1 MMDEGVFGREVCDD
15 WSAENDK
22 LNLCDAALEHYNGV
36 FTGKNFFR
44 RNQVLKYMKHSE
56 RIINKPLQ
64 KNFRAHEEGLIVK
77 FKFSFGHHLR
87 FLSCKFLKYLPPK

>member
-36 FTGKNFFR
+36 FTGKNCFR
-44 RNQVLKYMKHSE
+44 RNKVLKYMIYYKTLGTDKQPTTSKE
-56 RIINKPLQ
+56 L
-64 KNFRAHEEGLIVK
+64 
-77 FKFSFGHHLR
+77 
-87 FLSCKFLKYLPPK
+87 